1 MLIFL
6 SMYFP
11 YKISLYNMIC
21 LYNMVHSYSPKYS
34 FIKGLHCIYRS
45 IYRSFPGWSVLNL
58 SLYFRCLSASPR
70 SLSQEELDMLVS
82 SFNMFTEACR
92 DNGELRA

>member
-1 MLIFL
+1 MIPLYSTVYSQIKL
-6 SMYFP
+6 YKGTALYLQEYFQ
-11 YKISLYNMIC
+11 
-21 LYNMVHSYSPKYS
+21 SY
-34 FIKGLHCIYRS
+34 
-45 IYRSFPGWSVLNL
+45 PGWFVLNL

-92 DNGELRA
+92 DNGELLA